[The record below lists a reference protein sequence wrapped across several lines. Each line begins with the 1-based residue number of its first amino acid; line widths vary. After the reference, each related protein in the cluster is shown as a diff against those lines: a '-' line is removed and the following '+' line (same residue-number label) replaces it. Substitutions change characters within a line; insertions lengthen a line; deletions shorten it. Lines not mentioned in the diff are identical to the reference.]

1 MTLDEALHYIH
12 SVCWKGSVPGLE
24 RISALLDKMGHPER
38 KLKFIHVTGTNGKG
52 STCAM
57 LASMFTKAGYKT
69 GLYTSPYLIRF
80 NERIQIDGVQIPDE
94 EICEITEYIKPLAD
108 SIFEQ
113 PTEFEM
119 VTALGFEYFARHN
132 CDLVVCEVG
141 MGGEFDATNVILPPE
156 VAIICNIGLDHTEV
170 LGDTLEKIAATKSGI
185 IKPGCDA
192 VIYREAPSVEAV
204 IEARCKEVGAK
215 LHKADFAD
223 IRLISHDLTGQVFDW
238 ERFHALKLPLLG
250 NHQLHNA
257 AVALTAATVMQQRG
271 WKLTDDDIREGLT
284 AVVSVKLVDPQ
295 FEGQTKTR
303 LGNTEAKP
311 AVEFVMNE
319 FLTPFLEDLKNSETA
334 SLMADKAIKAA
345 KVRESARKAKSMA
358 REKNKL
364 DNAPLVGKLS
374 SCTGRDYKI
383 NELFIVEG
391 DSAGGSAKQGRDRRF
406 QAILPLR
413 GKPLNV
419 EKKRIDQVLQNEEFR
434 SIITAIGTGIG
445 EDFDISGLKY
455 DKIIILS
462 DADQDGAH
470 IRAILLTF
478 FYRYMKELITEGHV
492 YMGQPP
498 LYKLQ
503 KGTNVQYL
511 YDDAALNKALKAI
524 GKGYSLQRYKGLGE
538 MNPEQLWDTTMN
550 PENRTLVRVNIE
562 DTADVEHLVTLLM
575 GDKVGPRK
583 EYISEYAN
591 FNKTDAFEEKAEKAQ
606 RINAEGSAKVNG

>member
-80 NERIQIDGVQIPDE
+80 NERIQINGVQIPDE

-156 VAIICNIGLDHTEV
+156 AAIICNIGLDHTEV

-192 VIYREAPSVEAV
+192 VIYRETPSVEAV

-238 ERFHALKLPLLG
+238 KRFHALKLPLLG
-250 NHQLHNA
+250 DHQLHNA

-271 WKLTDDDIREGLT
+271 WHITDEQIREGL
-284 AVVSVKLVDPQ
+284 ADVRWPGRFDVRRKDP
-295 FEGQTKTR
+295 
-303 LGNTEAKP
+303 
-311 AVEFVMNE
+311 
-319 FLTPFLEDLKNSETA
+319 
-334 SLMADKAIKAA
+334 
-345 KVRESARKAKSMA
+345 
-358 REKNKL
+358 
-364 DNAPLVGKLS
+364 
-374 SCTGRDYKI
+374 
-383 NELFIVEG
+383 LFIIDGGHNPQCIQALVKNIQ
-391 DSAGGSAKQGRDRRF
+391 DYLAAGR
-406 QAILPLR
+406 
-413 GKPLNV
+413 
-419 EKKRIDQVLQNEEFR
+419 
-434 SIITAIGTGIG
+434 
-445 EDFDISGLKY
+445 
-455 DKIIILS
+455 
-462 DADQDGAH
+462 
-470 IRAILLTF
+470 
-478 FYRYMKELITEGHV
+478 
-492 YMGQPP
+492 
-498 LYKLQ
+498 
-503 KGTNVQYL
+503 
-511 YDDAALNKALKAI
+511 
-524 GKGYSLQRYKGLGE
+524 
-538 MNPEQLWDTTMN
+538 
-550 PENRTLVRVNIE
+550 
-562 DTADVEHLVTLLM
+562 
-575 GDKVGPRK
+575 
-583 EYISEYAN
+583 
-591 FNKTDAFEEKAEKAQ
+591 
-606 RINAEGSAKVNG
+606 